1 MRGNLANGFT
11 VMDWMSKR
19 LRLTSAQTAIYACV
33 YDASLGGTRPAVF
46 TTTEIA
52 TLCKVTPHTVRE
64 TLKILEEENLIKN
77 SQYRK
82 PGWSVEI
89 NTDTLREYHLGGF

>member
-19 LRLTSAQTAIYACV
+19 LGLTSAQTAIYACV

-52 TLCKVTPHTVRE
+52 TLCNISGHTVRKALKVLE
-64 TLKILEEENLIKN
+64 DEGLVRNQSRQGYMRTL
-77 SQYRK
+77 
-82 PGWSVEI
+82 EI